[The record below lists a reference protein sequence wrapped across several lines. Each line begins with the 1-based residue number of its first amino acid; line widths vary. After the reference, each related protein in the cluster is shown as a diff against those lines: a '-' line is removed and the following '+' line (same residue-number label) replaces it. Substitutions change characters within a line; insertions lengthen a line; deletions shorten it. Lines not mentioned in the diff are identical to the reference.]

1 MGVMTDRAE
10 LIEKAA
16 GGWVLTL
23 EDLQEILGDAPIY
36 EWIDGTLVVN
46 PAPTAPHQRGSFRLA
61 RMLDS
66 AAPADLEVLMEFGLR
81 ESYQTEFVPDIA
93 VLRRPDPAEHY
104 PRGLVLA
111 VEVASPSS
119 RRIDQTIKRRA
130 YADAG
135 IPFYWLVDLDVPS
148 ITVLSL
154 REGDY
159 VETARVTGDDELGAE
174 APFAVRVRPSALLG

>member
-1 MGVMTDRAE
+1 MTDRAE

-23 EDLQEILGDAPIY
+23 EDLQEILGDTPVY

-46 PAPTAPHQRGSFRLA
+46 PAATAPHQRGSGRIFRL
-61 RMLDS
+61 LTE

-81 ESYQTEFVPDIA
+81 EPHQTELVPDVA

-119 RRIDQTIKRRA
+119 TRIDQTIKRRA

-135 IPFYWLVDLDVPS
+135 IPSYWLVDLDVPS